1 VPAAEVEE
9 RDGRWYYQGAEVTR
23 RAGRMGKSR
32 KNAIAPDDIYRDYGA
47 DTLRLYEMFMGP
59 LDAARA
65 WSTSD
70 IAGVFRLLQ
79 RFWRNV
85 VDEGTGASRVADTP
99 ADDATRRLLHRTI
112 DAVTRDM
119 GRLEFN
125 TAIARLFALNN
136 RFTQVVSDTGAA
148 PREVAEAMTLMLAP
162 LTPHVA
168 EEVWS
173 RLGHPDTI
181 TYEPF
186 PVADPALLVDD
197 EIEVPVQV
205 NGKVRA
211 RVRVAADADEITHEA
226 AARADEKIAALLD
239 GEAVVKVVVVPGR
252 TVNFVIRS

>member
-1 VPAAEVEE
+1 MPAAEVEE
-9 RDGRWYYQGAEVTR
+9 RDGRWYFEGNEVTR

-32 KNAIAPDDIYRDYGA
+32 KNAVAPDDVYRDYGA

-70 IAGVFRLLQ
+70 IAGVFKLLQ

-85 VDEGTGASRVADTP
+85 VDEDTGESRVVDTAP
-99 ADDATRRLLHRTI
+99 DDATRRLLHRTI
-112 DAVTRDM
+112 DAVAGDM

-125 TAIARLFALNN
+125 TAIARLFELNN
-136 RFTQVVSDTGAA
+136 HFTQVVADTGSA

-168 EEVWS
+168 EEVWA
-173 RLGHPDTI
+173 RLGHAGTI
-181 TYEPF
+181 TYESF

-211 RVRVAADADEITHEA
+211 RVRVAADADVIAHEA
-226 AARADEKIAALLD
+226 AARADERIAALLD
-239 GEAVVKVVVVPGR
+239 GADVVKVVVVPGR
-252 TVNFVIRS
+252 TVNFVVKG